1 MGEHQKYSF
10 LITPTC
16 ADAQVFFARKKSR
29 GFMPRLKKFLGKDQV
44 TAPFNPFRFRL
55 ICLGVL
61 ACMVF
66 LLARVADLQLINHPM
81 LEHEADQRSLRTVT
95 LPTPRG
101 TLLDRNGDAL
111 ALSVPS
117 RDIIADPQRVL
128 EAHPDFSSAKWQ
140 YLANALNQS
149 PDQIAAQ
156 INASG
161 ERRFLYLGRKIELG
175 LAKDIAQLHLKGIS
189 TQYDDSRFY
198 PMSEAAAPLLGIVGT
213 DNRGL
218 NGLERGY
225 DKLLQGEP
233 GYEKYR
239 QDGDGNIIAMIDYQ
253 PPQQSPTV
261 QLSIDKFDQYTLYT
275 KLRDGV
281 LLNKADSGAAVL
293 IKIDTGEILGM
304 ASYPSYNP
312 NHFDNVSPA
321 QMRNA
326 AINDSYEPG
335 STVKPLVVMEGLERK
350 LVRPDSVIDTT
361 PYYVNGHLIR
371 DVGHWSR
378 LTMTG
383 ILQKSSDIGV
393 SHIALAMPAQVLV
406 NTYSNFGLG
415 KPTGLG
421 LTGESVGY
429 FPAHRQRW
437 ADIERATFSFGYGLR
452 VTPLQIAREYATLG
466 SYGVYRP
473 LSITK
478 VTPPVLGTRVANA
491 ETVQQVIHMMES
503 DALPGGS
510 GVRAAVPGYRLAIKT
525 GTAEKMGPEGK
536 YDGGYINYTAGVAPA
551 SDPQVALV
559 VMINHPTAG
568 DHFGGSVAA
577 PVFGNIIGAVL
588 KHMNVAPDAV
598 VGHG

>member
-1 MGEHQKYSF
+1 
-10 LITPTC
+10 
-16 ADAQVFFARKKSR
+16 
-29 GFMPRLKKFLGKDQV
+29 MPRIKKNSAKEQ
-44 TAPFNPFRFRL
+44 AKSPFNPGRFRV
-55 ICLGVL
+55 ICLGVFG
-61 ACMVF
+61 CM
-66 LLARVADLQLINHPM
+66 LLLIAWVGDLQLINHPM
-81 LEHEADQRSLRTVT
+81 LEKQADERSLRTVT
-95 LPTPRG
+95 LPTNRG

-128 EAHPDFSSAKWQ
+128 EAQPDFTSAKWQ
-140 YLANALNQS
+140 YLANALDER
-149 PDQIAAQ
+149 PEQIAAQ
-156 INASG
+156 IHANPS
-161 ERRFLYLGRKIELG
+161 RRFLYLGRKIELG
-175 LAKDIAQLHLKGIS
+175 IAKDIAKLHLKGIS
-189 TQYDDSRFY
+189 TVYNDSRFY
-198 PMSEAAAPLLGIVGT
+198 PMSEATGPLLGIVGA
-213 DNRGL
+213 DNTGL
-218 NGLERGY
+218 NGLEKGF
-225 DKLLQGEP
+225 DKVLQGTP
-233 GYEKYR
+233 GVEKYR
-239 QDGDGNIIAMIDYQ
+239 QDRHGNIVSMINYEPPRQ
-253 PPQQSPTV
+253 PPTV

-304 ASYPSYNP
+304 ASYPSFNP
-312 NHFDNVSPA
+312 NNFVNVSPA

-350 LVRPDSVIDTT
+350 LVRPDTVLDTT
-361 PYYVNGHLIR
+361 PYRVNGHLIR
-371 DVGHWSR
+371 DVGHWPR
-378 LTMTG
+378 LSMTG

-393 SHIALAMPAQVLV
+393 SHIALAMPAEVLV
-406 NTYSNFGLG
+406 NTYHDFGLG

-429 FPAHRQRW
+429 FPLHRERW

-466 SYGVYRP
+466 AYGVYRP

-478 VTPPVLGTRVANA
+478 VTPPVLGKRVAD
-491 ETVQQVIHMMES
+491 EEIVKSVIHMMES

-525 GTAEKMGPEGK
+525 GTAEKMGDSGK

-551 SDPQVALV
+551 SHPQVALV
-559 VMINHPTAG
+559 IMINHPTAG

-577 PVFGNIIGAVL
+577 PVFGNIIGPVL
-588 KHMNVAPDAV
+588 KHMNVAPDALYTA
-598 VGHG
+598 HND